1 MNDQPKSKKVAKIP
15 ETAAAKCGKIAPN
28 IKMNAATIKMDAS
41 KRGLVAT
48 NPEIVAMNYEFS
60 SIYGEM
66 CQ

>member
-1 MNDQPKSKKVAKIP
+1 
-15 ETAAAKCGKIAPN
+15 
-28 IKMNAATIKMDAS
+28 MNAATIKMDAS